1 METNVN
7 FTVTRIEG
15 NDGDTPTHFLV
26 TRPIE
31 DEVLLFNNRSNLSV
45 TVEKTDDDYYLH
57 LFPDCL
63 EDTPLRAC
71 VASRRTMLNVGFDF
85 SITDSKGPELRNSFF
100 FLMSEKFF
108 EEPSEERDELIGY
121 LFEIL
126 PLLRDVEENNV
137 KIDYVSF
144 TF

>member
-57 LFPDCL
+57 LFP
-63 EDTPLRAC
+63 EAKFGTPRGMITSEKL
-71 VASRRTMLNVGFDF
+71 GKIPFDY
-85 SITDSKGPELRNSFF
+85 SITDPKGPELRNSI
-100 FLMSEKFF
+100 FLWLTESFLENRV
-108 EEPSEERDELIGY
+108 EERNELIGY
-121 LFEIL
+121 LFEVL
-126 PLLRDVEENNV
+126 PLLRDVEENLV
-137 KIDYVSF
+137 KINFV
-144 TF
+144 TFDF